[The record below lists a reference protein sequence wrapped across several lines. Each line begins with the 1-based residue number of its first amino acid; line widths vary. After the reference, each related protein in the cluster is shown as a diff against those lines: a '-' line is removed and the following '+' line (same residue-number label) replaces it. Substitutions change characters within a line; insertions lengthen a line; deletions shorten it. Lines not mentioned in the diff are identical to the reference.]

1 MTLASTKERPTPQG
15 NNKAA
20 ELINNLKPWNLP
32 EQLKNIITAIQASEG
47 DNLPY
52 SLEIISRGERVVAK
66 KTTLGK
72 EQEVVDIYE
81 LKIEKARKPEEVT
94 TAETPLS
101 PTVFLIIEQA
111 EDYTTLRQATVVLA
125 LTQTED
131 DGNIHQTIKPW
142 LPENIHSLL
151 KQELQNAP
159 SRITA
164 NNEHLTP
171 HGGTIQI
178 IMEFGPGGPYYTVH
192 LSLYLI
198 DEKRPST
205 PPQPFQKSITL
216 LPSATEAQVQATD
229 DTPEQAG

>member
-1 MTLASTKERPTPQG
+1 MTPTPTREQALIPQDV
-15 NNKAA
+15 KPT
-20 ELINNLKPWNLP
+20 ELLRDLELSHLP
-32 EQLKNIITAIQASEG
+32 IELG
-47 DNLPY
+47 
-52 SLEIISRGERVVAK
+52 EIIEAARSQDEDNPFYTIKIIAKGDRTPAGEAQNGRGTV
-66 KTTLGK
+66 
-72 EQEVVDIYE
+72 YE
-81 LKIEKARKPEEVT
+81 LKIEKARKPEKVT
-94 TAETPLS
+94 TAEIARP

-111 EDYTTLRQATVVLA
+111 EDHTTLRQATVVLA

-131 DGNIHQTIKPW
+131 NGNIHQTIKPW

-192 LSLYLI
+192 VSLYLI

-216 LPSATEAQVQATD
+216 LPSATETQVQATD